1 MKNMQRYDFKNF
13 KIHLDTNF
21 KDSLRLL
28 ENSNTDWEE
37 AVDVFSDFFEELEKM
52 PISTERNVKMLLST
66 KFFNHILSSL
76 ILTLYGLSVDSVICS
91 RTAIESLAA
100 FKLICANPK
109 KAESYHAGKFPSPSE
124 VRKELENLGYTT
136 EANNIRTIYK
146 SDSELTHMT
155 RDHERFSM
163 DYNHST
169 KDGQLFV
176 GGHFSKDDAEHM
188 IKYLPTLIHWF
199 LMPLDNTISD

>member
-1 MKNMQRYDFKNF
+1 MKNMQRYDFKKF

-37 AVDVFSDFFEELEKM
+37 AVEVFSNFFEELEKM
-52 PISTERNVKMLLST
+52 PISTERNVKMLLAT
-66 KFFNHILSSL
+66 RFFNHILSSL
-76 ILTLYGLSVDSVICS
+76 ILTLYSLYVDSVICS

-109 KAESYHAGKFPSPSE
+109 KAESYHADNFPSPIK
-124 VRKELENLGYTT
+124 VRIELENLGYTT

-146 SDSELTHMT
+146 SDSELTHIT

-163 DYNHST
+163 DYNYFT

-176 GGHFSKDDAEHM
+176 GGHFSKDDTEYM

>member
-1 MKNMQRYDFKNF
+1 MKNMRKYDFKNF

-52 PISTERNVKMLLST
+52 PISTERNVKMLLAT
-66 KFFNHILSSL
+66 RFFNHILSSL
-76 ILTLYGLSVDSVICS
+76 ILTLYGLYVDSVICS

-109 KAESYHAGKFPSPSE
+109 KAELYSKGKFLLPIE

-146 SDSELTHMT
+146 SDSELTHIT